1 MVRMMFLLRLCRTES
16 SDPIFFLHHAQLDRL
31 WWLWQQAQPNNST
44 FEYTGHHMTNSSG
57 NASLEDRLFMDTLA
71 VDVSVEDVMST
82 KGKCLCYEYF

>member
-1 MVRMMFLLRLCRTES
+1 
-16 SDPIFFLHHAQLDRL
+16 
-31 WWLWQQAQPNNST
+31 
-44 FEYTGHHMTNSSG
+44 MTNSSG